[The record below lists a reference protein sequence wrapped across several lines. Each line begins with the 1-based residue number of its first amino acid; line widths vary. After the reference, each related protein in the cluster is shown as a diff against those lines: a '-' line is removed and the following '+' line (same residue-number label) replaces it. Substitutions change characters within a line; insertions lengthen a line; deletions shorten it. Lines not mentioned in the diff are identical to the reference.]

1 MPKIT
6 LRSTKGWN
14 NRNRNLGIYLDGQ
27 KIGMIQSGHTKE
39 FEIEP
44 GEHELK
50 AKSGL
55 IRTKKTSM
63 SLDKDENKN
72 IELSGFKFW
81 KWLASSILLIGVLFV
96 IIGPYFNFYN
106 DKLFVI
112 FVILPEVVFL
122 FYYLSFRFKLEFQ

>member
-14 NRNRNLGIYLDGQ
+14 NRNRNFGVYVDGQ
-27 KIGMIQSGHTKE
+27 KIGMIQSGHSKE

-44 GEHELK
+44 GEHQLK

-55 IRTKKTSM
+55 FRTKKISM

-72 IELSGFKFW
+72 IELTGFKFW
-81 KWLASSILLIGVLFV
+81 KWLASFILLTGVLFL
-96 IIGPYFNFYN
+96 ILGPYFDF
-106 DKLFVI
+106 
-112 FVILPEVVFL
+112 
-122 FYYLSFRFKLEFQ
+122 